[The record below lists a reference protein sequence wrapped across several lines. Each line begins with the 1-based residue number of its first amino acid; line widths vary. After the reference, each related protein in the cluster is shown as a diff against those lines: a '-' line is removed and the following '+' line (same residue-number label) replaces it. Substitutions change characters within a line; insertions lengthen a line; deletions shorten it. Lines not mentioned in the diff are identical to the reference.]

1 MESLQNHFLIATPTM
16 NDPLFKRSVTY
27 ICEHNDEG
35 AMGLIVNQ
43 PANLNV
49 TTLLDKLEI
58 IYPEASDNLTGP
70 VFQGGPVGQE
80 RGFVIHPPQENW
92 RSSLKMSDDIMV
104 TTSRDILEALGSSAA
119 PLKFI
124 LTLGY
129 AGWEAGQLEEELAE
143 NSWLAIP
150 ADADILFNTPVSER
164 WQKATE
170 KLGFDVWQLGPDVGH
185 A

>member
-1 MESLQNHFLIATPTM
+1 MQSLQNHFLIATPTM
-16 NDPLFKRSVTY
+16 NEPLFKRSVTY
-27 ICEHNDEG
+27 ICEHSDEG

-58 IYPEASDNLTGP
+58 VYPASSESLKGP

-92 RSSLKMSDDIMV
+92 RSSLQLSDDIMV

-119 PLKFI
+119 PPKFI

-129 AGWEAGQLEEELAE
+129 AGWEAGQLEQELAE
-143 NSWLAIP
+143 DAWLAIP
-150 ADADILFNTPVSER
+150 AAADILFNTPTSER

-170 KLGFDVWQLGPDVGH
+170 MLGFDVSQLAPGLGH

>member
-1 MESLQNHFLIATPTM
+1 MQSLQNHFLIATPTM

-27 ICEHNDEG
+27 ICEHNEEG

-43 PANLNV
+43 PGNLDV
-49 TTLLDKLEI
+49 TGLLDKLEI
-58 IYPEASDNLTGP
+58 VYPSPSDSLSGP

-92 RSSLKMSDDIMV
+92 RSSLQLSDDIMV
-104 TTSRDILEALGSSAA
+104 TTSRDILESLGSSAA
-119 PLKFI
+119 PPKFI

-129 AGWEAGQLEEELAE
+129 AGWDAGQLEQELAE
-143 NSWLAIP
+143 DAWLAIP
-150 ADADILFNTPVSER
+150 AEADILFNTPTSER
-164 WQKATE
+164 WQKATA
-170 KLGFDVWQLGPDVGH
+170 KLGFDVWQLAPGVGH